1 MGFFGRK
8 KDKEKEKEKKGGLFG
23 WMKRKQADEPEREE
37 QIVEPEPETDTD
49 DVAAQMLA
57 EREAARQAETEQ
69 WREAAEAEIAA
80 DQAEAAA
87 LAAKAAQ
94 DELLTEEEDSEA
106 ENEEDEDDEEPIAVT
121 FQPEEAESEAEEA
134 EPETVKVEPEAVAEP
149 ETVES
154 EPETVAEPETVESE
168 LEEVAESET
177 VESELE
183 EVAEPETVESE
194 LEEVAEPE
202 TVEPEPEAV
211 AELETV
217 EPEPEAVAEPETVE
231 TEPEEIA
238 EPETVETE
246 PEEVAEPE
254 TEEVEPEEVAE
265 PETVETEPEEIA
277 EPETVETEPEE
288 VAEPETEEVEPEEV
302 AEPETVEPEPEEVA
316 EPETVETEPE
326 EPQEP
331 EKKKKKGFFEK
342 IRDGLRKT
350 KDSVIAKMQLVL
362 NAFTKIDEDLFDQ
375 LEETMIMGDMGAE
388 TSIEI
393 CDQLRKRVKERG
405 ITDPKQIMGLIQE
418 IIGEMLGEDQTL
430 QLQTKPSVIMVIGVN
445 GAGKTTTIGKLCHQ
459 LKEDGK
465 KVIVAAAD
473 TFRAAAIDQL
483 EVWTDRAGVELVK
496 HAEGSDPA
504 AVVYDAIEAAKA
516 RNCDVLICD
525 TAGRLHNKKNLM
537 QELAKINRIIENKAA
552 GCDKEI
558 LLVLDA
564 TTGQN
569 AVNQARLFKE
579 VADIT
584 GIVLTK
590 LDGTAKG
597 GIIVSIKNEL
607 EIPVKLIGVGEKIDD
622 LQPFH
627 ARDFVNALFET
638 EERK

>member
-69 WREAAEAEIAA
+69 WREEAEAEIAA

-106 ENEEDEDDEEPIAVT
+106 DAEDEKDEDDEEPIAVT
-121 FQPEEAESEAEEA
+121 FKPEEADS
-134 EPETVKVEPEAVAEP
+134 
-149 ETVES
+149 
-154 EPETVAEPETVESE
+154 
-168 LEEVAESET
+168 
-177 VESELE
+177 
-183 EVAEPETVESE
+183 
-194 LEEVAEPE
+194 
-202 TVEPEPEAV
+202 
-211 AELETV
+211 
-217 EPEPEAVAEPETVE
+217 
-231 TEPEEIA
+231 
-238 EPETVETE
+238 
-246 PEEVAEPE
+246 E
-254 TEEVEPEEVAE
+254 TEETEPEEVAE

-277 EPETVETEPEE
+277 EPETVEPEPEEIAEPETVETEPEEIAEPETVETESEEVAEPETIESEPEE
-288 VAEPETEEVEPEEV
+288 VAEPEMVETEPEEVIEPETVETEPEEV
-302 AEPETVEPEPEEVA
+302 AEPETVEPEPEEVIEPETVETESEEIA
-316 EPETVETEPE
+316 EPETVETEPEEIAEPEIVEAEPEEFEEPEAEASEPE

>member
-23 WMKRKQADEPEREE
+23 WMKRKQADELEREE

-69 WREAAEAEIAA
+69 WREEAEAEIAA

-106 ENEEDEDDEEPIAVT
+106 DAEDEEDEDDEEPIAVT

-149 ETVES
+149 EMVE
-154 EPETVAEPETVESE
+154 A
-168 LEEVAESET
+168 
-177 VESELE
+177 
-183 EVAEPETVESE
+183 
-194 LEEVAEPE
+194 
-202 TVEPEPEAV
+202 EPEAV
-211 AELETV
+211 AEPKMV
-217 EPEPEAVAEPETVE
+217 EAEPEAVAEPETVE
-231 TEPEEIA
+231 A
-238 EPETVETE
+238 EPE
-246 PEEVAEPE
+246 A
-254 TEEVEPEEVAE
+254 VAE
-265 PETVETEPEEIA
+265 PETVE
-277 EPETVETEPEE
+277 VESEA
-288 VAEPETEEVEPEEV
+288 VAELETEEVESEEFE
-302 AEPETVEPEPEEVA
+302 EPEASEL
-316 EPETVETEPE
+316 E

>member
-69 WREAAEAEIAA
+69 WREEAEAEIAA
-80 DQAEAAA
+80 DQVEAAA

-106 ENEEDEDDEEPIAVT
+106 ENEEDEDEEEPIVVT
-121 FQPEEAESEAEEA
+121 FQPEEADSEAEET
-134 EPETVKVEPEAVAEP
+134 EP
-149 ETVES
+149 
-154 EPETVAEPETVESE
+154 
-168 LEEVAESET
+168 
-177 VESELE
+177 E

-194 LEEVAEPE
+194 LEEV
-202 TVEPEPEAV
+202 T
-211 AELETV
+211 ELEM
-217 EPEPEAVAEPETVE
+217 
-231 TEPEEIA
+231 
-238 EPETVETE
+238 VETE

-254 TEEVEPEEVAE
+254 TEAEASEPEEFD
-265 PETVETEPEEIA
+265 ETEA
-277 EPETVETEPEE
+277 E
-288 VAEPETEEVEPEEV
+288 AS
-302 AEPETVEPEPEEVA
+302 
-316 EPETVETEPE
+316 EPE

>member
-23 WMKRKQADEPEREE
+23 WMKRKQTDEPEREA

-57 EREAARQAETEQ
+57 EREAARQAEAEQ
-69 WREAAEAEIAA
+69 WREEAEAEIAA

-106 ENEEDEDDEEPIAVT
+106 DAEDEEDEDDEEPIAVT

-154 EPETVAEPETVESE
+154 E
-168 LEEVAESET
+168 LEE
-177 VESELE
+177 
-183 EVAEPETVESE
+183 
-194 LEEVAEPE
+194 
-202 TVEPEPEAV
+202 
-211 AELETV
+211 
-217 EPEPEAVAEPETVE
+217 VAEPETVE
-231 TEPEEIA
+231 TEPEEVA
-238 EPETVETE
+238 EPETVETESEEVTELETVETE

-265 PETVETEPEEIA
+265 PETEES
-277 EPETVETEPEE
+277 ESEE
-288 VAEPETEEVEPEEV
+288 VAEPETEESEPEEFDETE
-302 AEPETVEPEPEEVA
+302 AEA
-316 EPETVETEPE
+316 SEPE

>member
-23 WMKRKQADEPEREE
+23 WMKRKQVDEPEREE

-69 WREAAEAEIAA
+69 WREEAEAEIAA

-106 ENEEDEDDEEPIAVT
+106 DAEDEDDEEPIAVT

-134 EPETVKVEPEAVAEP
+134 EPETVKVEPE
-149 ETVES
+149 
-154 EPETVAEPETVESE
+154 
-168 LEEVAESET
+168 
-177 VESELE
+177 
-183 EVAEPETVESE
+183 
-194 LEEVAEPE
+194 
-202 TVEPEPEAV
+202 
-211 AELETV
+211 TV

-231 TEPEEIA
+231 TELEEVT

-254 TEEVEPEEVAE
+254 TEESESEELD
-265 PETVETEPEEIA
+265 ETEA
-277 EPETVETEPEE
+277 E
-288 VAEPETEEVEPEEV
+288 AS
-302 AEPETVEPEPEEVA
+302 
-316 EPETVETEPE
+316 EPE

-430 QLQTKPSVIMVIGVN
+430 QLQTKPSVIMGIGVN

>member
-8 KDKEKEKEKKGGLFG
+8 KDKDKEKEKEKKGGLFG

-69 WREAAEAEIAA
+69 WREEAEAEIAA

-106 ENEEDEDDEEPIAVT
+106 DAEDEEDEDDEEPIAVT

-149 ETVES
+149 ETVE
-154 EPETVAEPETVESE
+154 
-168 LEEVAESET
+168 
-177 VESELE
+177 
-183 EVAEPETVESE
+183 
-194 LEEVAEPE
+194 
-202 TVEPEPEAV
+202 
-211 AELETV
+211 
-217 EPEPEAVAEPETVE
+217 PEPEAVAEPETVE
-231 TEPEEIA
+231 TELEEVAEPETVETELEEVT

-265 PETVETEPEEIA
+265 PETEESESEELDETEA
-277 EPETVETEPEE
+277 E
-288 VAEPETEEVEPEEV
+288 AS
-302 AEPETVEPEPEEVA
+302 
-316 EPETVETEPE
+316 EPE

>member
-37 QIVEPEPETDTD
+37 QIVEQEPETDTD

-106 ENEEDEDDEEPIAVT
+106 ENEEDEDEEEPIVVT
-121 FQPEEAESEAEEA
+121 FQPEEADSEAEETEPEEVAESETVESEPEEVA
-134 EPETVKVEPEAVAEP
+134 EPETVESEPEAVAEP
-149 ETVES
+149 ETVEP
-154 EPETVAEPETVESE
+154 EPEEIAEPETVES
-168 LEEVAESET
+168 
-177 VESELE
+177 
-183 EVAEPETVESE
+183 
-194 LEEVAEPE
+194 
-202 TVEPEPEAV
+202 
-211 AELETV
+211 
-217 EPEPEAVAEPETVE
+217 
-231 TEPEEIA
+231 EPEEIA

-254 TEEVEPEEVAE
+254 T
-265 PETVETEPEEIA
+265 
-277 EPETVETEPEE
+277 VETEPEE
-288 VAEPETEEVEPEEV
+288 VAESETEESEPEEV
-302 AEPETVEPEPEEVA
+302 AESETEESEPEEFDETEA
-316 EPETVETEPE
+316 EASEPE
-326 EPQEP
+326 EP

>member
-69 WREAAEAEIAA
+69 WREEAEAEIAA

-106 ENEEDEDDEEPIAVT
+106 DAEDEEDEDDEEPIAVT

-134 EPETVKVEPEAVAEP
+134 EPETVEAEP
-149 ETVES
+149 
-154 EPETVAEPETVESE
+154 
-168 LEEVAESET
+168 
-177 VESELE
+177 E
-183 EVAEPETVESE
+183 EVAEPET
-194 LEEVAEPE
+194 EEV
-202 TVEPEPEAV
+202 
-211 AELETV
+211 
-217 EPEPEAVAEPETVE
+217 EPEAVAEPETVE

-238 EPETVETE
+238 EPETVESELEEVAEPETVEPEPEEIAEPETVESE

-265 PETVETEPEEIA
+265 PETEAEASEPE
-277 EPETVETEPEE
+277 
-288 VAEPETEEVEPEEV
+288 
-302 AEPETVEPEPEEVA
+302 
-316 EPETVETEPE
+316 
-326 EPQEP
+326 EP

>member
-1 MGFFGRK
+1 
-8 KDKEKEKEKKGGLFG
+8 
-23 WMKRKQADEPEREE
+23 
-37 QIVEPEPETDTD
+37 
-49 DVAAQMLA
+49 MLA

-69 WREAAEAEIAA
+69 WREEAEAEIAA

-106 ENEEDEDDEEPIAVT
+106 DAEDEDDEEPIAVT

-134 EPETVKVEPEAVAEP
+134 EPETVKVEPE
-149 ETVES
+149 
-154 EPETVAEPETVESE
+154 
-168 LEEVAESET
+168 
-177 VESELE
+177 
-183 EVAEPETVESE
+183 
-194 LEEVAEPE
+194 
-202 TVEPEPEAV
+202 
-211 AELETV
+211 TV
-217 EPEPEAVAEPETVE
+217 EPEPEAVAEPESVE
-231 TEPEEIA
+231 TYPEEVA

-254 TEEVEPEEVAE
+254 TEESESEELD
-265 PETVETEPEEIA
+265 ETEA
-277 EPETVETEPEE
+277 E
-288 VAEPETEEVEPEEV
+288 AS
-302 AEPETVEPEPEEVA
+302 
-316 EPETVETEPE
+316 EPE